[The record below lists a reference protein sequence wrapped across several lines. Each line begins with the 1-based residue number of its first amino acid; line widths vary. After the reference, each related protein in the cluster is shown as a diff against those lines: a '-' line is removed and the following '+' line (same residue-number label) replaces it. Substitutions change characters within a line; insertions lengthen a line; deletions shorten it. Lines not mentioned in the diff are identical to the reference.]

1 MMKRSHLLAI
11 ILGLNVN
18 YLVSPINA
26 NAQASNSSIM
36 GYNQGGRALPQADAF
51 IRSLFDSS
59 LLSGQS
65 WPLLTILCKEAGH
78 RLTGSEGAAKAVLL
92 TRKQMLRMGYDSVW
106 LQPVQVPVWKRGA
119 PERAKLLV
127 SSAGQGRIKKED
139 QLDLAVLALGGS
151 VATPMG
157 GIRAEVLEVG
167 SLDELKSI
175 PDDRVKGKLVF
186 INQKMDARYI
196 NTFESYSHCASIRVQ
211 GAVEAAQ
218 KGALAVLVRSL
229 TLSIDSFP
237 HTGMMVYRDSIPRI
251 PAAAVSTLH
260 AEYIHKQ
267 LLQGKKLEVELTLN
281 CSNHPDTLSFN
292 VVGQIKG
299 SLYPERYITI
309 GGHLDSWDVG
319 EGAHD
324 DGAGCVH
331 SIEAARLL
339 MACGYKPQ
347 HSIRT
352 ILYMNE
358 ENGMRGAREYARL
371 ARENQE
377 VHLASIESDRGGFSP
392 REFHVEADSQRI
404 ADLQPMLGA
413 LMDYGI
419 HRIQKGGSGA
429 DVGQMRDQCALLM
442 GFVPDSQ
449 RYFDYHH
456 ARTDVLESVNRREL
470 ELGSAA
476 LAALLYLLDRE

>member
-1 MMKRSHLLAI
+1 MVYRNFLPAI
-11 ILGLNVN
+11 TLGLAVG
-18 YLVSPINA
+18 YFGCPIA
-26 NAQASNSSIM
+26 ACAQATGASTTTKHFD
-36 GYNQGGRALPQADAF
+36 GKELPQYDAF
-51 IRSLFDSS
+51 IRTLFDSS

-65 WPLLTILCKEAGH
+65 WPLLTALCKEVGH

-92 TRKQMLRMGYDSVW
+92 TRKQMLGMGYDSVW

-119 PERAKLLV
+119 PEQAKLMV
-127 SSAGQGRIKKED
+127 TSPGMGRIKKED
-139 QLDLAVLALGGS
+139 QIDLAVLALGGS
-151 VATPMG
+151 VATPME
-157 GIRAEVLEVG
+157 GIRAEVIEVSSLE
-167 SLDELKSI
+167 ELKNL
-175 PDDRVKGKLVF
+175 PNAQVKGKIVF

-251 PAAAVSTLH
+251 PAAAVSTIH
-260 AEYIHKQ
+260 ADYMHVQ
-267 LLQGKKLEVELTLN
+267 RLQGKKIEVHLQLN
-281 CSNHPDTLSFN
+281 CSNHPDTLSYN
-292 VVGQIKG
+292 VVGQITG
-299 SLYPERYITI
+299 SLYPDRYLTL

-331 SIEAARLL
+331 SMEAARLL
-339 MACGYKPQ
+339 MVCGYKPR

-371 ARENQE
+371 ARVNQE
-377 VHLASIESDRGGFSP
+377 SHLASIESDRGGFSP

-404 ADLQPMLGA
+404 DHLQPMLGP

-419 HRIQKGGSGA
+419 HRIRKGGSGA
-429 DVGQMRDQCALLM
+429 DVAQMRDQCALLM
-442 GFVPDSQ
+442 GFVPESQ

-456 ARTDVLESVNRREL
+456 AHTDVLESVNRREL

-476 LAALLYLLDRE
+476 LAALLFLLDQD